1 MTWLYQWLDSYLA
14 RSPQHAMRLLRE
26 PGTIPSL
33 MQAAVESAAIRS
45 DVDQDI
51 GFPLVAGSS
60 LDLSG
65 EVACQNFPCLKKQVD
80 ELSDRLGHADEVVC
94 HGTLFVIAVA
104 GDVDVWGGDVLDEAT
119 PP

>member
-1 MTWLYQWLDSYLA
+1 
-14 RSPQHAMRLLRE
+14 
-26 PGTIPSL
+26 

-80 ELSDRLGHADEVVC
+80 ELSGRLGHADEVIR

-104 GDVDVWGGDVLDEAT
+104 GDVDVRGGDKDRSGRLKLVHEADVIWDNDRARGVVKGRRRLRARG
-119 PP
+119 